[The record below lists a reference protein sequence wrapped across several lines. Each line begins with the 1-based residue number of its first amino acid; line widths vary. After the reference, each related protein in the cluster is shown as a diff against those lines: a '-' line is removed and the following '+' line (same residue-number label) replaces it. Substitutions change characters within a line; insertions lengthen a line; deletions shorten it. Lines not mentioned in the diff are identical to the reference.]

1 MKMLCKCECCQ
12 KINKGKI
19 IKVGLAG
26 GLVMFIL
33 SMVMGK
39 VIGVLFPSL
48 MAEYANPGLFRPW
61 SDPLMSLYFLYPFV
75 EGLVVAF
82 VWEMV
87 KELCTEKDWVKRGI
101 CFGFLFWLL
110 TNITGM
116 LISYSTFPV
125 SFLMIVSWSLSSLVQ
140 MLGAGLVNAK
150 MNK

>member
-1 MKMLCKCECCQ
+1 MLCNCELCK
-12 KINKGKI
+12 KINWGKI

-26 GLVMFIL
+26 GLAMFVL

-39 VIGVLFPSL
+39 ITGVLFPSL
-48 MAEYANPGLFRPW
+48 MVEYTNPSLFRPW

-75 EGLVVAF
+75 QGFVVAF
-82 VWEMV
+82 VWEMF
-87 KELCTEKDWVKRGI
+87 KELCSEKDWVKKGI
-101 CFGFLFWLL
+101 CFGFVFWLL

-140 MLGAGLVNAK
+140 LLGAGLVNAK